1 MGLLSDWFGTERI
14 GDPESWTEHRLFYV
28 FDSHL
33 EDLGPRCRRMLPPET
48 AERALDQ
55 VLPLRL
61 AMFSMYLLQ
70 NAEEPAEGFAAFL
83 NRHLLDAAY
92 RYFDGIQKLP
102 QESAADAV
110 ERLSQ
115 EFRYYIL
122 FLLAVRRDEEGR
134 GADLHSLCIDKFIE
148 RSLGRVPLRDES
160 GLVEAEANFLRDL
173 ALEIYYADR
182 KHIWRKRTE

>member
-1 MGLLSDWFGTERI
+1 
-14 GDPESWTEHRLFYV
+14 
-28 FDSHL
+28 
-33 EDLGPRCRRMLPPET
+33 MLPSE
-48 AERALDQ
+48 AANRALDQ

-61 AMFSMYLLQ
+61 AMFSMYLL
-70 NAEEPAEGFAAFL
+70 NHAEEPAEGFVAFL

-92 RYFDGIQKLP
+92 RYFFEIQKLP
-102 QESAADAV
+102 PESASDAV

-115 EFRYYIL
+115 EFKYYIL
-122 FLLAVRRDEEGR
+122 FLLAVRRDEESR

-148 RSLGRVPLRDES
+148 RSLGRVPLRDAS